1 MAETALQGGEKAK
14 ILALFRRFDDAGSG
28 TLDEDRADPSRP
40 GGPGPRGARRARGRG
55 LAAARPGGPRPGREG
70 PLRGAPGAPLGGRGR
85 AARGPR
91 GGAAAPR
98 GRGRPGGRGAR
109 RAGRG
114 PPGLREDV
122 PGPVAAGA
130 GRGRLPLPQGPRD
143 SGQAQ
148 HDVEGET
155 MVATG
160 QPYELSVCERTSTSI
175 GRTVVVDTPPYG
187 HGARSE
193 RPLRPQGTRIPQ
205 WLSIV
210 LNAHGLQSKAVVLT
224 VDGTDTPL
232 WEDDAHC
239 ADIAA
244 LIAALRRESVG
255 VSVAVT
261 KLGRQREIALY
272 DASHG
277 KHHGGQVGRDPRS
290 GYETFASRYVEK
302 VGAALRAKVSRID
315 DAAEELE
322 QPSFLCAGKTIF
334 DVPTWSGADE
344 FKSWQQKR
352 GTAEPPN
359 FSYATARLRRLLQST
374 SEQAPPA
381 SASARL

>member
-1 MAETALQGGEKAK
+1 MSKVRADFSGLRWVPHGGASSAGPCGFLL
-14 ILALFRRFDDAGSG
+14 LAL
-28 TLDEDRADPSRP
+28 
-40 GGPGPRGARRARGRG
+40 
-55 LAAARPGGPRPGREG
+55 
-70 PLRGAPGAPLGGRGR
+70 
-85 AARGPR
+85 
-91 GGAAAPR
+91 
-98 GRGRPGGRGAR
+98 
-109 RAGRG
+109 G
-114 PPGLREDV
+114 PPWRCLQRRSNEISADHRNV
-122 PGPVAAGA
+122 MLMLMLLLLA
-130 GRGRLPLPQGPRD
+130 
-143 SGQAQ
+143 
-148 HDVEGET
+148 